1 MSGFHPLII
10 VDKKQETPNAVSIA
24 FEVPDTLRDKFQFKA
39 GQYLTIRHP
48 FNGEEIRR
56 SYSLCSSEFS
66 GEWRIGIKRMENG
79 TFSAIANDTLRVGDV
94 LEVMPPQGLF
104 ILNTDSNHEKN
115 YFAFAAG
122 SGITPIMSMIK
133 SVLEKEPKSTFTLAY
148 GNRNITETMFYE
160 ELEALKKTYP
170 KRLQITYFFSQQNV
184 EGCRFG
190 RIDRSMVNF
199 LLKNEYK
206 GNSFD
211 YFYLCGPNDMIDEI
225 KNTLLDYGV
234 DEKVIHFELF
244 RSPEAT
250 SEAPIIPGQTLVT
263 LTLDDET
270 LQFSMTREKSILDA
284 ALGQGLDAPYS
295 CKGGICSTCIAR
307 LKDGKVAMKKNM
319 VLTDS
324 ELAENLI
331 LTCQSHPTTDVVIVD
346 YDDV

>member
-1 MSGFHPLII
+1 
-10 VDKKQETPNAVSIA
+10 
-24 FEVPDTLRDKFQFKA
+24 
-39 GQYLTIRHP
+39 
-48 FNGEEIRR
+48 
-56 SYSLCSSEFS
+56 
-66 GEWRIGIKRMENG
+66 
-79 TFSAIANDTLRVGDV
+79 
-94 LEVMPPQGLF
+94 
-104 ILNTDSNHEKN
+104 
-115 YFAFAAG
+115 
-122 SGITPIMSMIK
+122 
-133 SVLEKEPKSTFTLAY
+133 
-148 GNRNITETMFYE
+148 
-160 ELEALKKTYP
+160 
-170 KRLQITYFFSQQNV
+170 
-184 EGCRFG
+184 
-190 RIDRSMVNF
+190 
-199 LLKNEYK
+199 
-206 GNSFD
+206 
-211 YFYLCGPNDMIDEI
+211 MIDEI

-244 RSPEAT
+244 HSPEAT
-250 SEAPIIPGQTLVT
+250 SEAPIIPGQTMVT